1 MQISENVTLSKIRE
15 AEHNL
20 STVFFWRFQCLN
32 KETGKKST
40 YLNAEVTTMQGKYS
54 IYLQMSAS
62 SPRTSNGQLIS
73 KYVLEKTFLVRFDR
87 TNLFHRSFADI
98 WTDWFCTHLNI
109 YHMSMSMVDMGHDL
123 GCRL

>member
-1 MQISENVTLSKIRE
+1 MLISENVTLSKIRE

-54 IYLQMSAS
+54 IYL
-62 SPRTSNGQLIS
+62 
-73 KYVLEKTFLVRFDR
+73 
-87 TNLFHRSFADI
+87 
-98 WTDWFCTHLNI
+98 
-109 YHMSMSMVDMGHDL
+109 
-123 GCRL
+123 